1 MADKKEYRVFKV
13 AKELN
18 VSSNTLVEYLQK
30 HGHKTVSGDL
40 NAKVSQDQYDLLLK
54 QFGSDKTQKLKAD
67 QEKEHRKEELRIS
80 KTTVTPVEKIQ
91 TPVNED
97 VEHINASQ
105 LRNEI
110 EKKPE
115 KLELIQKPK
124 VLGKI
129 DLDAL
134 RKKPRGEE
142 KNEVPV
148 QEKVAVV
155 ETNQQLPIVLDAPEK
170 KEKEHE
176 PPLIVEKNTPPII
189 SEQKIP
195 PVKEETQSN
204 AAELVDVEKSDKEKT
219 LQGSKD
225 TQQFAKNLH
234 KLKVEK
240 VNQEGLGDEIKLE
253 TPVSEIVKPKIESLP
268 IAEEKAEVK
277 IPEPKVEPVSAE
289 VPKHQPKIDE
299 PKIEA
304 KVEVKV
310 EPKVE
315 NTDADKV
322 EVKEEKTEKPQH
334 EVRKPYVKE
343 QKKEEFVPKK
353 EKVVPVVPVNQ
364 VAEDDDD
371 DDEGDDDDSD
381 NDTEVI
387 RASGNVPT
395 LSGLKVLGKINLDDP
410 KDKKKKKKK
419 RKKEKDKP
427 VTPLTDK
434 EKADKEKADKDK
446 TIKDKPPIAKDGLSR
461 DKDGGLIVI
470 KAGDVA
476 AANDAE
482 AEKRKR
488 KRKRKRKKPV
498 AATTGTPGEQQVVTT
513 TIDENKKRII
523 SIDRKPKKEKISD
536 KDVQDSIRTT
546 LAEMQK
552 GASRSRQKMRRQKRD
567 DVAVK
572 RGLQADADAEQE
584 KVLRITEF
592 ITANEF
598 AELIGVP
605 VTEIIKKCFLL
616 GIMVSINQR
625 LDAEVITIIAEEYDL
640 TIDFIDVTEEELQ
653 AEEEEDEEDD
663 LITRNPVIT
672 VMGHVDHGKTTLLD
686 YLRKENVA
694 GGEAGGITQHIGAY
708 EVKLKSGNK
717 VTFLDT
723 PGHEAFTAM
732 RARGTKVTDVAII
745 VIAADDAV
753 MPTTKEAIS
762 HAQAAGVQM
771 VFAINKID
779 KPGADSQRIRTQL
792 AEMNLLVED
801 WGGNYQCQEI
811 AAKFGTNVDLLLEKV
826 ILESDIL
833 NLKANPKRHASG
845 SVIESRLDKG
855 RGNVIT
861 MLVQNGTLRVGDVMV
876 AGIHYGKVRA
886 LINQKGERIQE
897 AGPSTPVQV
906 LGLTGLPQA
915 GDKFQVYQDESKAK
929 EIAQKRHEL
938 YREQQFRQTKRMT
951 LEEIARRKSLG
962 NFKELNLI
970 IKGDVDGSVEA
981 IAGSLMKLGTEEV
994 SVNILH
1000 KGTGAITETDITLAA
1015 ASDALIIAFNVR
1027 PTPKGR
1033 GLAEKEGVSIRT
1045 YSIIYDAINDVK
1057 DALEGML
1064 SPEIKEEL
1072 AGTLEVRQVFKV
1084 KNVGTIAGSYVT
1096 SGKIL
1101 RSDPVRVIR
1110 DNVVVADTE
1119 IESLKRFRDD
1129 VREVAYGYECG
1140 IMLKNFNDI
1149 QEGDIIESYKVK
1161 EIKRK
1166 LN

>member
-54 QFGSDKTQKLKAD
+54 QFGSDRTQKLKAD

-97 VEHINASQ
+97 VEHINATQ

-124 VLGKI
+124 ILGKI

-134 RKKPRGEE
+134 KKKPKGEE

-148 QEKVAVV
+148 QEKVEVV
-155 ETNQQLPIVLDAPEK
+155 EFTQQLPLVLDVPEK

-176 PPLIVEKNTPPII
+176 PPLTVEKNTPPII

-195 PVKEETQSN
+195 PVKEETQSP

-225 TQQFAKNLH
+225 TPQFAKNIH

-240 VNQEGLGDEIKLE
+240 VNQEGIEKEIKLE
-253 TPVSEIVKPKIESLP
+253 TPVSEIVKPKIESKP
-268 IAEEKAEVK
+268 IVQEKEEVK
-277 IPEPKVEPVSAE
+277 VSEIKTEPVVSE
-289 VPKHQPKIDE
+289 EPKHQPKIE
-299 PKIEA
+299 ETKVEA
-304 KVEVKV
+304 KVEPNVELKAETKV
-310 EPKVE
+310 ES
-315 NTDADKV
+315 
-322 EVKEEKTEKPQH
+322 KEEKKENPQY

-353 EKVVPVVPVNQ
+353 EKAAPVVPVNQ

-371 DDEGDDDDSD
+371 DSDNDNDDDSD
-381 NDTEVI
+381 NDTDVI

-419 RKKEKDKP
+419 RKKEKDKLP
-427 VTPLTDK
+427 VTPLTEK
-434 EKADKEKADKDK
+434 EKAEKEKAA
-446 TIKDKPPIAKDGLSR
+446 KDKPIVKDGLTR
-461 DKDGGLIVI
+461 DKDGAITVI

-476 AANDAE
+476 AADAD

-498 AATTGTPGEQQVVTT
+498 AATPGTGTATTGEQQVVTT
-513 TIDENKKRII
+513 VIDENKKRVI
-523 SIDRKPKKEKISD
+523 SIDRRPKKEKISD
-536 KDVQDSIRTT
+536 KDVQDSIRNT

-572 RGLQADADAEQE
+572 RGIQADADAEQE

-653 AEEEEDEEDD
+653 AEEEEDDEADM
-663 LITRNPVIT
+663 ITRNPVIT

-708 EVKLKSGNK
+708 EVKLKSGNR

-753 MPTTKEAIS
+753 MPTTKEAIA
-762 HAQAAGVQM
+762 HAQAAGVKM

-779 KPGADSQRIRTQL
+779 KAGADSQRIKTQL

-833 NLKANPKRHASG
+833 DLKANPKRHASG

-906 LGLTGLPQA
+906 LGLSGLPQA
-915 GDKFQVYQDESKAK
+915 GDKFQVYQEESKAK

-951 LEEIARRKSLG
+951 LEEIGRRKSLG

-1072 AGTLEVRQVFKV
+1072 AGTLEIRQVFKV

-1096 SGKIL
+1096 SGKVL

-1110 DNVVVADTE
+1110 DSVVIADTE
-1119 IESLKRFRDD
+1119 IESLKRFRED
-1129 VREVAYGYECG
+1129 VREVSYGYECG

-1166 LN
+1166 LS

>member
-30 HGHKTVSGDL
+30 QGHKLVSGDL
-40 NAKVSQDQYDLLLK
+40 NAKVSQDQYDVLLK

-80 KTTVTPVEKIQ
+80 KTTVTPVEKVQ
-91 TPVNED
+91 PPVNED
-97 VEHINASQ
+97 VEHINATQ

-124 VLGKI
+124 ILGKI

-134 RKKPRGEE
+134 NKKKPKGEE

-148 QEKVAVV
+148 QEKVEVV
-155 ETNQQLPIVLDAPEK
+155 ANNQPLPLVTDVPEK

-176 PPLIVEKNTPPII
+176 PPLTVEKNTPPVI
-189 SEQKIP
+189 SELKNSPI
-195 PVKEETQSN
+195 VAETQTP
-204 AAELVDVEKSDKEKT
+204 AAELVDVEKSDKEKP
-219 LQGSKD
+219 LQERKD
-225 TQQFAKNLH
+225 NPQFAKIPP

-240 VNQEGLGDEIKLE
+240 VNQVGLENEIKLE
-253 TPVSEIVKPKIESLP
+253 TPVSEIVKPKVESKP
-268 IAEEKAEVK
+268 IVEVKQEEKM
-277 IPEPKVEPVSAE
+277 PELKVEPIISEA
-289 VPKHQPKIDE
+289 PKHQPKIEE
-299 PKIEA
+299 PKIET
-304 KVEVKV
+304 KV
-310 EPKVE
+310 EPKTE
-315 NTDADKV
+315 RKL
-322 EVKEEKTEKPQH
+322 EVIKAEPKEEKNENPTPEVKKPF
-334 EVRKPYVKE
+334 VKE
-343 QKKEEFVPKK
+343 QKKEEFLPKK
-353 EKVVPVVPVNQ
+353 EKVVLAPVN
-364 VAEDDDD
+364 ETDGD
-371 DDEGDDDDSD
+371 DDDDSD
-381 NDTEVI
+381 DAEDSMSGEVI

-419 RKKEKDKP
+419 RKKDKDKV
-427 VTPLTDK
+427 VTPLTAK
-434 EKADKEKADKDK
+434 EKEEKDK
-446 TIKDKPPIAKDGLSR
+446 AAKDKPAVKEELPRNKE
-461 DKDGGLIVI
+461 GGITVI
-470 KAGDVA
+470 KAGDVVA
-476 AANDAE
+476 ADAE

-498 AATTGTPGEQQVVTT
+498 AAVPGTEPQVVTT
-513 TIDENKKRII
+513 TIDENKKRVI
-523 SIDRKPKKEKISD
+523 SIDRRPKKEKISD

-572 RGLQADADAEQE
+572 RGMQADADAEQE

-625 LDAEVITIIAEEYDL
+625 LDAEVITIIAEEYEL

-653 AEEEEDEEDD
+653 AEEEEDDEADM
-663 LITRNPVIT
+663 ITRNPVIT

-708 EVKLKSGNK
+708 EVKLKSGNR

-753 MPTTKEAIS
+753 MPTTKEAIA

-801 WGGNYQCQEI
+801 WGGKYQCQEI

-833 NLKANPKRHASG
+833 DLKANPKRHANG

-906 LGLTGLPQA
+906 LGLSGLPQA
-915 GDKFQVYQDESKAK
+915 GDKFQVYQEESKAK

-951 LEEIARRKSLG
+951 LEEIGRRKSLG

-1072 AGTLEVRQVFKV
+1072 AGTLEIRAVFKV

-1096 SGKIL
+1096 SGKVL

-1110 DNVVVADTE
+1110 DSVVVADTE

-1129 VREVAYGYECG
+1129 VREVSYGYECG

-1166 LN
+1166 LS